1 MGSLQKQVITP
12 TKINLT
18 IITIRR
24 SVDVQP
30 QKVRSTRLKSVDFQT
45 EVNRIIG
52 LIFLRRDAARIGV
65 A

>member
-1 MGSLQKQVITP
+1 LVSLQKQVITP